1 MTAPSPPAGNAM
13 GRKARMTPP
22 AGPGS
27 VDWQRRWTIGAG
39 LVTLQPVTRG
49 IAQAALSGAPLT
61 RGFEEGALH
70 DRDPRVPGL
79 C

>member
-1 MTAPSPPAGNAM
+1 MTQPAA
-13 GRKARMTPP
+13 
-22 AGPGS
+22 PGS

-39 LVTLQPVTRG
+39 VVTLQPVTHG
-49 IAQAALSGAPLT
+49 IAQAVLSGAPLT
-61 RGFEEGALH
+61 RGSGEGALH